1 MKFKGMKNRE
11 NIQKNRGNP
20 FAPIE
25 IMCTF
30 ALSNIKN
37 ENV

>member
-1 MKFKGMKNRE
+1 MKNRE

-20 FAPIE
+20 FASTG

-30 ALSNIKN
+30 APVKHKK
-37 ENV
+37 EKV